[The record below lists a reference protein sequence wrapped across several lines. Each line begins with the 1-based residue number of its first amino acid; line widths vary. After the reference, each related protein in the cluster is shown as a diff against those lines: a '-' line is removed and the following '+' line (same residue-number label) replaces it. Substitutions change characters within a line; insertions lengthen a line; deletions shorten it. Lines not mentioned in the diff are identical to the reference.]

1 MAPDPDGMGQILA
14 GDPDSVDHA
23 KPWALAVRPVQH
35 ATLEARLHAKKR
47 GPHMFVGGV

>member
-1 MAPDPDGMGQILA
+1 MRQILA

-35 ATLEARLHAKKR
+35 PTLEARLHER
-47 GPHMFVGGV
+47 EPHMFVGGF